1 MEASTEKLWKSLD
14 YGSMMRKGE
23 IVSGKTFILLNFT
36 MFLHSVEKR
45 EIYPHRKKNLTLNQL
60 VRKAVAFTK
69 YLWVWVN
76 RLLEF
81 LHCARYAKCKTFCSN
96 FIICLL
102 FFVKTFNSIPKML
115 GEGDGFFANCI
126 RLKTASNLT
135 IMMRISDTGIMQIFT
150 KENYFLSKH
159 F

>member
-45 EIYPHRKKNLTLNQL
+45 EIHSQRKKNLTWIQL
-60 VRKAVAFTK
+60 TPLLSRNICECDVSK
-69 YLWVWVN
+69 Y

>member
-1 MEASTEKLWKSLD
+1 MTKNNLRGREFLVFPHCA
-14 YGSMMRKGE
+14 
-23 IVSGKTFILLNFT
+23 TFPQ
-36 MFLHSVEKR
+36 HSVEKR
-45 EIYPHRKKNLTLNQL
+45 EIHCHANIFPSNQFRVKLFSKKLIWRNFSNKIVAVKFQNFHSVDMQN
-60 VRKAVAFTK
+60 VRLFCINFT
-69 YLWVWVN
+69 
-76 RLLEF
+76 
-81 LHCARYAKCKTFCSN
+81 
-96 FIICLL
+96 ICLL

>member
-1 MEASTEKLWKSLD
+1 M
-14 YGSMMRKGE
+14 
-23 IVSGKTFILLNFT
+23 
-36 MFLHSVEKR
+36 EKR
-45 EIYPHRKKNLTLNQL
+45 SFFLTSQCSYTAWKNEKFTLTEKKNLTWIQL
-60 VRKAVAFTK
+60 FSNAVAFTK
-69 YLWVWVN
+69 YLLVWVN

-102 FFVKTFNSIPKML
+102 FSVKTFNSIPKML

>member
-36 MFLHSVEKR
+36 MFLHSVEKW
-45 EIYPHRKKNLTLNQL
+45 EIHSHRKKNLTWIQL
-60 VRKAVAFTK
+60 FSNAVAFTK
-69 YLWVWVN
+69 YLLVWVN

-102 FFVKTFNSIPKML
+102 FSVKTFNSIPKML

>member
-1 MEASTEKLWKSLD
+1 MVPPKYHAKLEVPSPT
-14 YGSMMRKGE
+14 YIE
-23 IVSGKTFILLNFT
+23 IPHPDPGGVKWHH
-36 MFLHSVEKR
+36 FLYS
-45 EIYPHRKKNLTLNQL
+45 HRKKNLTWNQL
-60 VRKAVAFTK
+60 IRKAVAFTK
-69 YLWVWVN
+69 YLRVN
-76 RLLEF
+76 RLLKF

-102 FFVKTFNSIPKML
+102 FSVKTFNSIPKML